1 MIGEREKHQVAEAIS
16 AVERRTDAELVTVL
30 VAHSDNYGHYSLLW
44 AAAGA
49 LLSTPFLLFF
59 NYSAVVVVTVELI
72 TFCVLT
78 YVLVVTGLGVRMVP
92 DTVRT
97 FRAASMARRQFL
109 EQGLHHTRAQTGV
122 LIFVSEA
129 EHYVEILADRGI
141 ALHVDE
147 SRWQSIVDR
156 FVTDVRAGRIVQGF
170 LTAIESCGE
179 VLAEVCPKTEG
190 NKNELDDR
198 LILIGYD

>member
-1 MIGEREKHQVAEAIS
+1 VIGELEKHQVAEAIA

-49 LLSTPFLLFF
+49 LLGTPLLLFF
-59 NYSAVVVVTVELI
+59 NLSAVLIVTIELVA
-72 TFCVLT
+72 FCVLT
-78 YVLVVTGLGVRMVP
+78 FLLVVTGLGVRIVP
-92 DTVRT
+92 DAVRA

-109 EQGLHHTRAQTGV
+109 EQGLHHTTAQTGV

-141 ALHVDE
+141 ALHVDP

-179 VLAEVCPKTEG
+179 ILAEVRPRTEG
-190 NKNELDDR
+190 HQNQLEDR
-198 LILIGYD
+198 LVLIGYD

>member
-1 MIGEREKHQVAEAIS
+1 MIGEREKHQVAEAI
-16 AVERRTDAELVTVL
+16 ATVERRTDAELVTVL

-44 AAAGA
+44 AAVGA
-49 LLSTPFLLFF
+49 LLGTPLMLFF
-59 NYSAVVVVTVELI
+59 NLSAVPIVTIELVS
-72 TFCVLT
+72 FCVLT
-78 YVLVVTGLGVRMVP
+78 FLLVVTGLGVRMVP
-92 DTVRT
+92 DAVRA

-109 EQGLHHTRAQTGV
+109 EQGLHHTTRQTGV

-129 EHYVEILADRGI
+129 EHYVEILADRGV
-141 ALHVDE
+141 ALHVDA
-147 SRWQSIVDR
+147 SRWQNVVDR

-179 VLAEVCPKTEG
+179 ILAEVCPKTEG

-198 LILIGYD
+198 LIVIGYD